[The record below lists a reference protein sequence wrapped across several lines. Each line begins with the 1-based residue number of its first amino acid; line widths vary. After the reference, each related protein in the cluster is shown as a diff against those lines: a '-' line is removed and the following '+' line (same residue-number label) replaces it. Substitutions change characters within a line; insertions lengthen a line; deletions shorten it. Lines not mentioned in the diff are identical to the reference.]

1 MKCVF
6 QARHMIEAHMLA
18 NLLDQVGIMAQVQGD
33 MLQGGMGELP
43 AAGLATVWVAANDEM
58 RAREVIAEFEA
69 SQPADEGDGASTAG
83 AAPLAGQGFM
93 AGLIVGLV
101 IGAVLMLM
109 LLR

>member
-43 AAGLATVWVAANDEM
+43 AAGLSTVWVATNDED
-58 RAREVIAEFEA
+58 RALEVIAEFEA
-69 SQPADEGDGASTAG
+69 SQPADRGEGALTSGS
-83 AAPLAGQGFM
+83 APLAGQGFL
-93 AGLIVGLV
+93 AGLLLGVV
-101 IGAVLMLM
+101 IGAVMVLMLFG
-109 LLR
+109 

>member
-43 AAGLATVWVAANDEM
+43 AAGLATVWVAANDEA

-69 SQPADEGDGASTAG
+69 SQPADQEEGGSTAG
-83 AAPLAGQGFM
+83 VAPLAGQ
-93 AGLIVGLV
+93 
-101 IGAVLMLM
+101 
-109 LLR
+109 

>member
-18 NLLDQVGIMAQVQGD
+18 NLLDQVGVMAQVHGD

-43 AAGLATVWVAANDEM
+43 AAGLSTVWVAANDED
-58 RAREVIAEFEA
+58 RALEVIAEFEA
-69 SQPADEGDGASTAG
+69 SQPADREGVSPATAPT
-83 AAPLAGQGFM
+83 PLAGQGFL
-93 AGLIVGLV
+93 AGLLVGMV

>member
-18 NLLDQVGIMAQVQGD
+18 NLLDQVGIMAQVHGD
-33 MLQGGMGELP
+33 MLHGGMGELP
-43 AAGLATVWVAANDEM
+43 AAGLATVWVAANDET

-69 SQPADEGDGASTAG
+69 SQPADQGEASTTG

-93 AGLIVGLV
+93 AGLILGLV
-101 IGAVLMLM
+101 IGVVLVLM